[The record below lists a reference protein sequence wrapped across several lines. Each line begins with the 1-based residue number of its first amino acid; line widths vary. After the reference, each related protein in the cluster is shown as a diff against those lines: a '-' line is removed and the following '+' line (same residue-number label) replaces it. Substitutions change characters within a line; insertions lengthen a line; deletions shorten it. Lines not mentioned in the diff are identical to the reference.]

1 MLYLEVAI
9 LAWKYRVGGKAGR
22 YRCGYRRRLWV
33 HNYGFCAGTT
43 PPGGGV
49 PITVMFII
57 MAIVLALSVVQKA
70 GDIDHMV
77 KLAGIALCKH
87 PKYINFLALLIAFIL
102 TVITGTGYSSLSIF
116 KSFKRSPS
124 KTACTPLSR

>member
-22 YRCGYRRRLWV
+22 YRCGYRWRLWV

-43 PPGGGV
+43 PPPPRRGGG
-49 PITVMFII
+49 PITVMLII

-70 GDIDHMV
+70 GDIDYMV

-87 PKYINFLALLIAFIL
+87 PKYINFLAPLIAFIL
-102 TVITGTGYSSLSIF
+102 TVITGIGYSSLSIF
-116 KSFKRSPS
+116 NII
-124 KTACTPLSR
+124 